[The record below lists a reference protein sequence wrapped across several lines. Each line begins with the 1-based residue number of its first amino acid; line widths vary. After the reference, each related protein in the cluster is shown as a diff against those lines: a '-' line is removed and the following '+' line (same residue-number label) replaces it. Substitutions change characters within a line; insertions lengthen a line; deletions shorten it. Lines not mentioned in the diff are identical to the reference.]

1 MEKIGGTKMADLFA
15 KGAIDIHGA
24 TENNLKDVSVR
35 IPKKQITVV
44 AGLSGAGKSSLVF
57 DTLAAASRREL
68 NETFPSFTQQYLPK
82 FGQPHVDHID
92 HLPVA
97 IVVEQKPLNRNSR
110 STLATYTGIYSV
122 LRLLFSRVG
131 KPWVGYSEWFSFNL
145 PQGMCPNCEGLGF
158 VDVVNE
164 KKLIDPNKSL
174 NEGPINFPGF
184 QPGTW
189 RWNEYGHSG
198 LFDLDKKLKD
208 YTKEEYDLFM
218 HAPRQKLK
226 NPPAEWGRTAL
237 YEGLVPRL
245 MRSVIHSA
253 SGKHYQ
259 SVLAELVKREPCPV
273 CHGTRL
279 NPGALKAK
287 INGQNIAQ
295 VCEMDL
301 LTVVKFLD
309 AITDPLAE
317 TMVRELKRR
326 IQALIE
332 IGLGYLSLNRG
343 TDTLSGGEAQ
353 RIKIAKYLTSSLS
366 DLLYILDEPSV
377 GLHPHDLQL
386 ITRSLTKLKEQGN
399 TIVLVDHNPA
409 IIKAADY
416 AIEIGPK
423 AGAAGGRVTFTGT
436 YQELLHSDTITGR
449 MLREPLHFRSPRQT
463 TDWITVDHVTRHN
476 LHDVSVKV
484 PKGVMTV
491 VSGPAG
497 SGKSTLVS
505 AVKDVVAGQ
514 PYIDLSQEAVG
525 LNIRSTPATY
535 LKILNQIRRL
545 FSKANQGVDPRL
557 FSYNGKGACPHCKGK
572 GVTITELAF
581 MDPVVQTCEVCG
593 GKRYNPE
600 ALSYHYH
607 DKDIFEVLNLSIDQA
622 VEFFADVP
630 AIYTKVK
637 LLQEVGLGY
646 LSLDQSMTT
655 LSGGEVQRV
664 KLALELDHHGSIYFL
679 DEPTTGLH
687 LKDTERLVTLFEDL
701 VERGNTLIL
710 IEHNLTMISQADWLI
725 DMGPDAGKYGGQVT
739 YTGTPQD
746 SIQVAGSRTGQAL
759 KARLAEQA
767 KLQ

>member
-1 MEKIGGTKMADLFA
+1 MVEPFMYGSINIYGA
-15 KGAIDIHGA
+15 K
-24 TENNLKDVSVR
+24 ENNLKDINVKF
-35 IPKKQITVV
+35 PKNMITVV
-44 AGLSGAGKSSLVF
+44 TGLSGAGKSSLVF

-82 FGQPHVDHID
+82 FGQPKVSRID
-92 HLPVA
+92 NLPVA

-145 PQGMCPNCEGLGF
+145 PQGMCPKCEGLGF
-158 VDVVNE
+158 VDVIDE

-184 QPGTW
+184 QKGTW
-189 RWNEYGHSG
+189 RWDEYGNSG
-198 LFDLDKKLKD
+198 LFDLNKPIKD
-208 YTKEEYDLFM
+208 YTHEEYEMLM
-218 HAPRQKLK
+218 HAPQQKLK
-226 NPPAEWGRTAL
+226 NPPAQWAKSAK
-237 YEGLVPRL
+237 YEGLIPRM
-245 MRSVIHSA
+245 MRSIVHSA

-259 SVLAELVKREPCPV
+259 TILSNLVTREVCPV

-279 NPGALKAK
+279 NPNSLKAK
-287 INGQNIAQ
+287 ISGYNIAQ
-295 VCEMDL
+295 VSSMDL
-301 LTVVKFLD
+301 ISVAKFLNS
-309 AITDPLAE
+309 ITDPLAE
-317 TMVRELKRR
+317 TMVRDLKRR
-326 IQALIE
+326 IDALIE
-332 IGLGYLSLNRG
+332 IGLGYLSLDRG

-366 DLLYILDEPSV
+366 DLLYVFDEPSV

-386 ITRSLTKLKEQGN
+386 ITRSLNKLKKQGN
-399 TIVLVDHNPA
+399 TIVLVDHNPV
-409 IIKAADY
+409 IIQAADY
-416 AIEIGPK
+416 TIEIGPK
-423 AGAAGGRVTFTGT
+423 AGRAGGHVDFKGS
-436 YQELLHSDTITGR
+436 YQELLHSDTITGK
-449 MLREPLHFRSPRQT
+449 MLRQKLTFRKPRT
-463 TDWITVDHVTRHN
+463 AKSWIDVEHITRHN

-505 AVKDVVAGQ
+505 AIKDAVSDQ

-535 LKILNQIRRL
+535 LKILNVVRRL
-545 FSKANQGVDPRL
+545 FSKANNNVDPRL
-557 FSYNGKGACPHCKGK
+557 FSYNSKGACPRCKGK

-581 MDPVVQTCEVCG
+581 MDPVVQTCELCG
-593 GKRYNPE
+593 GKRYNNE

-607 DKDIFEVLNLSIDQA
+607 GKDIWEVLNMSIEQA
-622 VEFFADVP
+622 TEFFKDVP
-630 AIYTKVK
+630 SIHSKIE
-637 LLQEVGLGY
+637 LLDKVGLGY
-646 LSLDQSMTT
+646 LSLSQSMTT

-687 LKDTERLVTLFEDL
+687 LSDTEKLISLFESL
-701 VERGNTLIL
+701 VSKGNTLIL

-725 DMGPDAGKYGGQVT
+725 DMGPDAGKYGGKIM
-739 YTGTPQD
+739 YTGVPED
-746 SIQVAGSRTGQAL
+746 SMKVGISKTGQAL
-759 KARLAEQA
+759 KVRISENR
-767 KLQ
+767 